1 MPCLAA
7 GAFLGRSFLVQ
18 WQVQQQR
25 LAVSKSTEP
34 IWVVCK
40 ALVNLHVDI
49 LVILFLLQNVPQPTR
64 TSTAREPKSSPIF
77 MNPATG
83 QPNRVAE
90 KSEQV
95 LFRYCSS
102 NIGRMDSGVRFE
114 SMGIKEI
121 EIQSC

>member
-1 MPCLAA
+1 MASATAKVSSVQKVLSQF
-7 GAFLGRSFLVQ
+7 GSFVKHFPSVFTSISSQ
-18 WQVQQQR
+18 FFSCCR
-25 LAVSKSTEP
+25 IFHSR
-34 IWVVCK
+34 
-40 ALVNLHVDI
+40 HVHQ
-49 LVILFLLQNVPQPTR
+49 LL
-64 TSTAREPKSSPIF
+64 ESPNHLTIF

-83 QPNRVAE
+83 QPNRAAE